1 VLKRPQS
8 SERVNALHA
17 RAVQALLVVLSVT
30 AGCTDVIGFL
40 GLNGLFTAHITGN
53 LVILAAHLATGDK
66 ATIAHVL
73 AVPVFAIVVST
84 ATVLAGGLEAK
95 GWAALRPLL
104 WLQALL
110 LAGAL
115 AVCVLAGPR
124 LQPNATEGILA
135 GMLSVSAMAVQHAL
149 VQISIEGAPAT
160 AVMTSNVTRFAIA
173 VGEVLIRRDPA
184 IVSTARTR
192 AARTWP
198 AIAGFAI
205 GCGIGAGCE
214 AVLGM
219 RSLILPAGLALIA
232 CAMGGALESDRA
244 PTNAH

>member
-1 VLKRPQS
+1 
-8 SERVNALHA
+8 VNAYHA
-17 RAVQALLVVLSVT
+17 RAVQALLVVLSLT

-66 ATIAHVL
+66 ATIAHML
-73 AVPVFAIVVST
+73 AVPVFAIVVSLT
-84 ATVLAGGLEAK
+84 TVVAGGLEAK
-95 GWAALRPLL
+95 GWAPLRPLL
-104 WLQALL
+104 ILQFLL
-110 LAGAL
+110 LAGFL
-115 AVCVLAGPR
+115 IVCISAGPR
-124 LQPNATEGILA
+124 LDPAAINGVVA
-135 GMLSVSAMAVQHAL
+135 GMFGVSAMAVQHAL
-149 VQISIEGAPAT
+149 VQISIDGAPAT

-173 VGEVLIRRDPA
+173 AGGMMLRGDPA
-184 IVSTARTR
+184 RVAAARTR

-205 GCGIGAGCE
+205 GCGIGAACE

-232 CAMGGALESDRA
+232 FAIGGAADRRDGE
-244 PTNAH
+244 AH